1 MIPVSSNPVPEQQG
15 AISDKNLTP
24 SLARDAT
31 AESKF
36 VTAKAMRIA
45 ITIGQ
50 ADISTPNCESLI
62 ETLGLSFC

>member
-36 VTAKAMRIA
+36 VTAKAMR
-45 ITIGQ
+45 
-50 ADISTPNCESLI
+50 
-62 ETLGLSFC
+62 